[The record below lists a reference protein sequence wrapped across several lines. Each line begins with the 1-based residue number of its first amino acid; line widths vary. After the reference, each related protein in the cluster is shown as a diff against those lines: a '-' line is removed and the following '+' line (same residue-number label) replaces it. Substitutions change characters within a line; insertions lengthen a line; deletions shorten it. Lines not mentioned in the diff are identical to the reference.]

1 MRYGY
6 IGLGHLGG
14 HLAASLLGSG
24 FALTV
29 HDRDRTA
36 AEPLIAK
43 GAAWAD
49 SPKALAARCDAVI
62 TCLPSPA
69 VSEAVL
75 AGPDGIL
82 AGLPKGG
89 AWIEM
94 STLGRDEIQR
104 LAALAAAQGVAV
116 LECPVTGG
124 VHKAADGE
132 ITVLV
137 GGDQALFERH
147 QPVLQAMGGA
157 IFHMGPLGSAAVIK
171 VITNML
177 AFIHLVADGEAL
189 MLAKKGGLDLAQA
202 FHAIRAS
209 SGNSFVHETEGQ
221 LILNGS
227 YGINFT
233 MDLACKDL
241 GFAMGMSREFGVPLE
256 LARRTAE
263 IFQHGRTAYG
273 GAAQSTQIVKL
284 LEDALG
290 TDLRAPGFP
299 AKLTNDF

>member
-14 HLAASLLGSG
+14 HLAASLLRNG

-29 HDRDRTA
+29 HDRDRA
-36 AEPLIAK
+36 AADPLIAR
-43 GAAWAD
+43 GADWAD

-82 AGLPKGG
+82 AGLAKGG

-104 LAALAAAQGVAV
+104 LAAVAAAKGIAV

-147 QPVLQAMGGA
+147 RPVLQAMGGA

-227 YGINFT
+227 YDIGFT

-241 GFAMGMSREFGVPLE
+241 GFAMGMSQEFGVPLE

-263 IFQHGRTAYG
+263 IFKEGRTTYG

-290 TDLRAPGFP
+290 TDLRALGFP
-299 AKLTNDF
+299 AKLTNEF

>member
-6 IGLGHLGG
+6 VGLGHLGG
-14 HLAASLLGSG
+14 HLAASLLRNG

-29 HDRDRTA
+29 HDRDRA
-36 AEPLIAK
+36 AADPLIAK

-82 AGLPKGG
+82 AGLAKGG

-104 LAALAAAQGVAV
+104 LAALAAANGIAV

-132 ITVLV
+132 ITVLA
-137 GGDQALFERH
+137 GGDKALFERH
-147 QPVLQAMGGA
+147 QPALQAMGGA

-177 AFIHLVADGEAL
+177 AFIHLVAAGEAL

-227 YGINFT
+227 YDIGFT

-241 GFAMGMSREFGVPLE
+241 GFAMSMSREFGVPLE

-263 IFQHGRTAYG
+263 VFQQGRTAYG

-299 AKLTNDF
+299 AKLTNEL

>member
-1 MRYGY
+1 
-6 IGLGHLGG
+6 HLGN
-14 HLAASLLGSG
+14 HLAARLLRAG
-24 FALTV
+24 FALSI
-29 HDRDRTA
+29 HDRNRSV
-36 AEPLIAK
+36 AENLIAK
-43 GAAWAD
+43 GAAWAET
-49 SPKALAARCDAVI
+49 PRALATRCDAVI

-75 AGPDGIL
+75 TGPEGIL
-82 AGLPKGG
+82 AGLEKGG
-89 AWIEM
+89 TWIEM

-104 LAALAAAQGVAV
+104 LARLAGAAGIAV
-116 LECPVTGG
+116 LESPVTGG
-124 VHKAADGE
+124 VHRAAEGA

-137 GGDQALFERH
+137 GGDKALFEQHR
-147 QPVLQAMGGA
+147 PALEAMGGE

-177 AFIHLVADGEAL
+177 AFIHLVAAGEAL

-209 SGNSFVHETEGQ
+209 SGNSFVHETESQ
-221 LILNGS
+221 LVLNGS
-227 YGINFT
+227 YDIGFT

-241 GFAMGMSREFGVPLE
+241 GFAMGLSREFGVPLE

-263 IFQHGRTAYG
+263 IFQQGRTTYG

-299 AKLTNDF
+299 ARLTD